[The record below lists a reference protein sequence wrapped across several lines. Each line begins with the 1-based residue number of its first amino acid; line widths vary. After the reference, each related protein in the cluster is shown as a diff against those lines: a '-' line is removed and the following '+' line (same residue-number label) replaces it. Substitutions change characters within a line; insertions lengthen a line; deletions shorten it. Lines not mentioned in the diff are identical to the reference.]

1 MRDPLRR
8 LPTPLRLWAA
18 LALCVA
24 PMGLVWSTH
33 VTTGITLYGDC
44 GAGGGPYCTPD
55 QYLPG
60 SVNGTLVSQSPIR
73 VFLALAIAVFAVCAL
88 RPRTS
93 ATRTAARLACAG
105 LVVAVAIAAGNGA
118 SAVVLCLIGALLL
131 VGPLVASR
139 TPSAG
144 VLA

>member
-8 LPTPLRLWAA
+8 LPTGLRLWAA

-24 PMGLVWSTH
+24 PAR
-33 VTTGITLYGDC
+33 I
-44 GAGGGPYCTPD
+44 
-55 QYLPG
+55 
-60 SVNGTLVSQSPIR
+60 LVSQSPIR

-93 ATRTAARLACAG
+93 ATRTAARVACAG
-105 LVVAVAIAAGNGA
+105 LVAAVAIAAANGA
-118 SAVVLCLIGALLL
+118 SAAVLCLIGALLL
-131 VGPLVASR
+131 VGPLVGSR